1 MAKNP
6 NSPVKYRLSDEDRA
20 RFGGPEYVTF
30 RRADLFSLPASDL
43 MKLEAE
49 MNLPIGNF
57 LVNAMQ
63 GSVLGTKCMIWLA
76 RRIDGGMKESFA
88 EFDPHIFQCESEI
101 IDEESTEPD
110 PTQPSSSG
118 SEMPG

>member
-6 NSPVKYRLSDEDRA
+6 NSPVRYRLSDEDRA
-20 RFGGPEYVTF
+20 KFGGPEWVTF
-30 RRADLFSLPASDL
+30 RRPDLFSLPASDL
-43 MKLEAE
+43 MKLESE

-76 RRIDGGMKESFA
+76 RRLDGGMKEKFA

-101 IDEESTEPD
+101 VEEESEEPD
-110 PTQPSSSG
+110 PTRASSSG
-118 SEMPG
+118 SETQG